1 MKCLFF
7 MEQELP
13 SLFWIFSTPKEDNP
27 VPVIFGPRKIQ
38 NKNKPKRLSY
48 KVRTSF

>member
-7 MEQELP
+7 VGTGTAL
-13 SLFWIFSTPKEDNP
+13 SFWIFSTPKEDNP
-27 VPVIFGPRKIQ
+27 VIFGPRKIQ
-38 NKNKPKRLSY
+38 NKNTPKRLSF